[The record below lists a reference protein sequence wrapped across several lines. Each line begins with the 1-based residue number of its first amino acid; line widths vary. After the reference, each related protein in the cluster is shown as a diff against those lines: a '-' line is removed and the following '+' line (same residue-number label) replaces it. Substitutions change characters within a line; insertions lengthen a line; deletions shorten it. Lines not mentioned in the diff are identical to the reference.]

1 MKKVIKKIATVVASI
16 SMVAAMSVA
25 AFADDSAYS
34 FVGNPN
40 LFNEADQGN
49 NKVGWIPTME
59 DYVMTPVDGQEG
71 LYEFTSTYVLASEDT
86 EETKNNATQFKI
98 LKDAEDNAWSYQA
111 AIGMPDAVWADN
123 QTQFKIVD
131 ETFEPGEFKVYVR
144 PADGYVAVL
153 QNKKVMELNV
163 RYHSRD
169 EDPADFVALSR
180 DNILAVDSIEKPGE
194 KAYPADSVKF
204 DDAAYLTFLND
215 VLALEGGEAIDALPG
230 IEGAVTAAD
239 DTKSDDAA
247 VTADDTK
254 ADDTAVTADDTKADD
269 AKAETTKKAE
279 EKESK
284 SNSTVIIIVVVVVV
298 VVIALLA
305 VVLGKKKDN

>member
-194 KAYPADSVKF
+194 KAYPEAQVKF
-204 DDAAYLTFLND
+204 DDATYAEFQKTVVGLSSS
-215 VLALEGGEAIDALPG
+215 
-230 IEGAVTAAD
+230 AAP
-239 DTKSDDAA
+239 AP
-247 VTADDTK
+247 
-254 ADDTAVTADDTKADD
+254 
-269 AKAETTKKAE
+269 AETTAAPAETTAAPAETQAPTTKAPGTQ
-279 EKESK
+279 
-284 SNSTVIIIVVVVVV
+284 SNTNAPTTGDAVP
-298 VVIALLA
+298 AAMLA
-305 VVLGKKKDN
+305 VLVAAATVAVVAKKKEA

>member
-1 MKKVIKKIATVVASI
+1 MRKVIKKIATVVASVTMI
-16 SMVAAMSVA
+16 AAMGIT
-25 AFADDSAYS
+25 AFADESFYS

-49 NKVGWIPTME
+49 NKVGWVPTNE
-59 DYVMTPVDGQEG
+59 DYVMKAVAGQDGI
-71 LYEFTSTYVLASEDT
+71 YEFTSTYVLPSEDT
-86 EETKNNATQFKI
+86 DETKANSKQFKV

-111 AIGMPDAVWADN
+111 AIGMPDSVWADN
-123 QTQFKIVD
+123 QTQFNITD
-131 ETFEPGEFKVYVR
+131 SSFHAGEFKVYVR
-144 PADGYVAVL
+144 PSDGYVAVV
-153 QNKKVMELNV
+153 QDGKAMELSV

-180 DNILAVDSIEKPGE
+180 ANILAVDSIEKPGE

-239 DTKSDDAA
+239 DTKADDA
-247 VTADDTK
+247 
-254 ADDTAVTADDTKADD
+254 AVTADDTKADD

>member
-98 LKDAEDNAWSYQA
+98 LKNAEDNAWSYQA

-169 EDPADFVALSR
+169 EDPADFVALS
-180 DNILAVDSIEKPGE
+180 
-194 KAYPADSVKF
+194 
-204 DDAAYLTFLND
+204 FLND

-239 DTKSDDAA
+239 DTKADDA
-247 VTADDTK
+247 
-254 ADDTAVTADDTKADD
+254 AVTADDTKADD